1 MVVWF
6 LMAIPEIVTYSVIF
20 LSVYVQIFLLL
31 TFLER
36 RKEIKFSRVEK
47 EVAMDTYPTVTIVVP
62 CWNEAKTVGGTVE
75 SLLAL
80 EYPKDKLAIFLVDD
94 GSTDNTWEVMQQFTH
109 HEQIKAFKKENGG
122 KHTAVNLGIQN
133 ATSEF
138 VGCLDAD
145 SFAEPGSLKR
155 IISYFVRDE
164 KTMAVSPS
172 VIVYKP
178 KKIIEVAQ
186 RADYNMAAY
195 IKKVYAMVNGMHVAA
210 GAFTIFRKKVFDT
223 IGLYKNA
230 YNTEDFEIT
239 LRMYAHHYKIE
250 QCNDAYVYTV
260 PPSSIKALF
269 KQRLRWMFGFIK
281 NVIDYRYMLFK
292 KEYGTVAVFTLPAGI
307 VSIFAVI
314 YLFVMLAIKVIKNII
329 LKINT
334 FRDTGVLFNWNGFH
348 FDWFFINTQSIFF
361 LIILL
366 YALVIV
372 AILIGK
378 KMSGDKPRL
387 SMDIVYFITIY
398 TVMAPFWLMKA
409 VYNALFSLK
418 TSWR

>member
-1 MVVWF
+1 MLGCF
-6 LMAIPEIVTYSVIF
+6 YMAIPEIVTYSVIF

-36 RKEIKFSRVEK
+36 RKDIAFSRQEK
-47 EVAMDTYPTVTIVVP
+47 EIVLSTYPTVTIVVP
-62 CWNEAKTVGGTVE
+62 CWNEAKTVAGTIE

-80 EYPKDKLAIFLVDD
+80 DYPKDKLSIFLVDD
-94 GSTDNTWEVMQQFTH
+94 GSTDNTWEVMKQFEVH
-109 HEQIKAFKKENGG
+109 DHVSVFKKENGG
-122 KHTAVNLGIQN
+122 KHTAVNFGIER

-138 VGCLDAD
+138 IGCLDAD
-145 SFAEPGSLKR
+145 SYAEPGSLKR
-155 IISYFVRDE
+155 IITYFVKDP

-172 VIVYKP
+172 IVVHRP

-195 IKKVYAMVNGMHVAA
+195 IKKVYALVNGMHVAA

-250 QCNDAYVYTV
+250 QCNDAFVYTV

-307 VSIFAVI
+307 ISIFAVI
-314 YLFVMLAIKVIKNII
+314 YLFFMLIIKVTKSII
-329 LKINT
+329 VKIYT
-334 FRDTGVLFNWNGFH
+334 FKDTGVLFQWSGFH

-366 YALVIV
+366 YALVVI

-387 SMDIVYFITIY
+387 SMDIVYFISIY
-398 TVMAPFWLMKA
+398 TVLAPFWLMKA
-409 VYNALFSLK
+409 VYNAIFSIK